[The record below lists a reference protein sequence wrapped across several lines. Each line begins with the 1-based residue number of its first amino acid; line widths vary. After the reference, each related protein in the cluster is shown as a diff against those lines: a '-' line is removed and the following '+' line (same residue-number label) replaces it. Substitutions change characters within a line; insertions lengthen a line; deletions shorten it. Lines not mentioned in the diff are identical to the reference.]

1 MNCEPGFP
9 LVEIFDPDREVDP
22 CFRHADGN
30 DFPNWSPTT
39 TAKPLPV
46 NKTIPELPGLEVSVD
61 DVMYMPNLTAP
72 DDRPFPFVYFITI
85 RNGSDFAV
93 TIKARKWVVRQKNGE
108 VIVVE
113 GDGVVG
119 QFPRLAPG
127 GEFSYNSCHTVSGDS
142 EAGGA
147 YFVETDNG
155 GRFCVRIP
163 PFPLDLPQW
172 V

>member
-1 MNCEPGFP
+1 MLRGNAVGHNFS
-9 LVEIFDPDREVDP
+9 DRP
-22 CFRHADGN
+22 SA
-30 DFPNWSPTT
+30 T

-46 NKTIPELPGLEVSVD
+46 KKTIPELPGLEVSVD
-61 DVMYMPNLTAP
+61 DVMYMPSLTAP
-72 DDRPFPFVYFITI
+72 DDRPYPFVYFITI
-85 RNGSDFAV
+85 RNGSDLTV
-93 TIKARKWVVRQKNGE
+93 TLKARKWVVRRKNGE
-108 VIVVE
+108 VFVVE

-147 YFVETDNG
+147 YFVETDEG

-163 PFPLDLPQW
+163 PFPLVLPRW